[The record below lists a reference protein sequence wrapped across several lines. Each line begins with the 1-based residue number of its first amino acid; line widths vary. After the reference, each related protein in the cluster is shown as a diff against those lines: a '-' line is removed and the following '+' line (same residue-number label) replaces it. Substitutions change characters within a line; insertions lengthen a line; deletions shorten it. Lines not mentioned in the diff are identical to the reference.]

1 MRRRNGF
8 WDAGTRLAEA
18 GRHYNWVP
26 HMAVI
31 ARLDRA
37 IRYPH
42 GWPRAARPAKTAIL
56 DGPAS
61 RDMKPY
67 TMVVFEQRLE
77 SDHA

>member
-1 MRRRNGF
+1 
-8 WDAGTRLAEA
+8 
-18 GRHYNWVP
+18 
-26 HMAVI
+26 MAVI

-42 GWPRAARPAKTAIL
+42 CWPRAARPAKTAIL
-56 DGPAS
+56 DGRAS

-77 SDHA
+77 SDRA